1 MNLNNQLLTL
11 LFTLISVICFSQ
23 ITAYSKPTSVDV
35 KTIIMNKMKSEMP
48 SANLYDTWD
57 NTYCH
62 SQVATIPNMYK
73 IDLREFSMPIQHSII
88 TSNFGPRWGK
98 NHNGIDI
105 KAYIGDTVRSAFSGK
120 VRISK
125 YDKNGYGY
133 VVVIRHWNGLETL
146 YGHLSKPIAKVNDVV
161 DAGHAIGLAGNT
173 GKSTGSHL
181 HFETRFCGIAINPLE
196 FFSFQYR
203 DVTNDF
209 YVWKNKK

>member
-1 MNLNNQLLTL
+1 
-11 LFTLISVICFSQ
+11 
-23 ITAYSKPTSVDV
+23 
-35 KTIIMNKMKSEMP
+35 MNKMKSEMP

-62 SQVATIPNMYK
+62 SQVATLPNMYK

-146 YGHLSKPIAKVNDVV
+146 YGHLSKPIVKANDVV
-161 DAGHAIGLAGNT
+161 EAGQPIGLAGNT

-181 HFETRFCGIAINPLE
+181 HFETRFCGVAINPLE
-196 FFSFQYR
+196 LFSFQYR
-203 DVTNDF
+203 DITSDF
-209 YVWKNKK
+209 YVWKK